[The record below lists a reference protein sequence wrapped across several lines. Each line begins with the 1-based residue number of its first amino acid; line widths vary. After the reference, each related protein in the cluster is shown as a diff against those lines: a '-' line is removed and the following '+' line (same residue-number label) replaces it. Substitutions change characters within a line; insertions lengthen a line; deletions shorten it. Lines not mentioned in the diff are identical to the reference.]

1 MAGYIGSKG
10 SGIIS
15 GIDASIADLNLTDKA
30 SANGTTEANK
40 VLTADG
46 NKDVTAIRN
55 LTATGTVTRALTRG
69 SIDVGNSS
77 GVSTPLA
84 IGGANTL
91 LQSDGTDAS
100 WATVSGSDS
109 RQEFVADGTVG
120 ARAGVFLTVAG
131 KVSAS
136 PAYLLS
142 DYDQI
147 SDLGTVRNLQA
158 SAAYSGASGCTAFS
172 TQDNKI
178 VSVMKNIVYSTA
190 INMQYM
196 VSTLAAD
203 GTLSHGSLLDFNTSS
218 FPYITAINMKYN
230 AAINRFICWG
240 GNGYGPG
247 VSGVANTQ
255 QFIAIGTL
263 NASNNTVAWT
273 FSNVTSVGYYSGSYS
288 SIPYSTRSCSFN
300 YCPFDVATDGSHMAT
315 IAQGYFDN
323 NGSAL
328 QTSMRAFSINA
339 SNNTASGGSWVTMK
353 HANSNVIAN
362 YNGPYNVTWHNGTS
376 QYILQV
382 YGGNVYGINT
392 STYAAYN
399 NTTVFWLATVS
410 GNTISQVTTS
420 SMLKTDGSGLSS
432 GYSAPQNKDIVWVAT
447 DNANVL
453 WGISGTMDYTN
464 GIVLHRVT
472 IGSGSLS
479 SYSRSDVIN
488 LKDSQFGNIS
498 IVGDGIASCNTVNP
512 LPVNGG
518 TSSPKWLLNFLNT
531 NISATGLLSTAKWSA
546 EITYDSSTLG
556 SVTYSEGNGVP
567 SQPFDAPGVT
577 QYYPSGGNCWA
588 YDSNRNQ
595 AVGIGTTTTSDGT
608 STQKYITAVAVKTG
622 DKGSLN
628 NVIGLNDSSSSVS
641 DGNTVT
647 TAMMGSVV
655 SGFSGLG
662 IGSELLSSNGSTVGR
677 AISATKV
684 FVTAD
689 GSGGG

>member
-109 RQEFVADGTVG
+109 RQDFVADGTVG

-136 PAYLLS
+136 PSYLLS

-147 SDLGTVRNLQA
+147 SDLGTVRNIQA
-158 SAAYSGASGCTAFS
+158 SASYSGASGCTAFS

-420 SMLKTDGSGLSS
+420 SMLKTSSEGAS
-432 GYSAPQNKDIVWVAT
+432 GYSSPYNKDIVWVAT

-453 WGISGTMDYTN
+453 WGISGTMDYLN

-479 SYSRSDVIN
+479 SYSRSDIIN
-488 LKDSQFGNIS
+488 LKDSQFGNINT
-498 IVGDGIASCNTVNP
+498 VGDGITSCNTVNP
-512 LPVNGG
+512 LPVGGG
-518 TSSPKWLLNFLNT
+518 TSSPKWLLNFLND
-531 NISATGLLSTAKWSA
+531 NISATGKLSTAKWSA
-546 EITYDSSTLG
+546 EIEYDSSTLG
-556 SVTYSEGNGVP
+556 SVTYSEGSGTPN
-567 SQPFDAPGVT
+567 QPFTASGVT

-608 STQKYITAVAVKTG
+608 ATQKYITAVAVKTG

-641 DGNTVT
+641 DGNAVT

-662 IGSELLSSNGSTVGR
+662 TGSELLSSGSTVGR

-689 GSGGG
+689 GNGGG

>member
-1 MAGYIGSKG
+1 MAGYIGSKF

-15 GIDASIADLNLTDKA
+15 GIDASIEELNLNDKA
-30 SANGTTEANK
+30 SSNGTTEANK

-100 WATVSGSDS
+100 WVTVSGSDS
-109 RQEFVADGTVG
+109 RQDFVADGTIG
-120 ARAGVFLTVAG
+120 ARAGVFLTVDA

-147 SDLGTVRNLQA
+147 SDLGTVRNSQA
-158 SAAYSGASGCTAFS
+158 SASYSGASGCTAFS

-263 NASNNTVAWT
+263 NAGNNTVAWT
-273 FSNVTSVGYYSGSYS
+273 FTNVTSVHTYSSSYT
-288 SIPYSTRSCSFN
+288 SIPYSSRSCNFN

-315 IAQGYFDN
+315 IAQGYFSS
-323 NGSAL
+323 GSL
-328 QTSMRAFSINA
+328 VTSMRAFSINA

-353 HANSNVIAN
+353 HANSDVIAN

-420 SMLKTDGSGLSS
+420 SIFAPAAADAK
-432 GYSAPQNKDIVWVAT
+432 GYSSPYNKDIVWVAT

-453 WGISGTMDYTN
+453 WGISGYMDYID

-498 IVGDGIASCNTVNP
+498 TVGDGIASCNTVNP
-512 LPVNGG
+512 LPVGGG
-518 TSSPKWLLNFLNT
+518 TSSPKWLLNFLNA
-531 NISATGLLSTAKWSA
+531 NITATGLLSTAKWSA
-546 EITYDSSTLG
+546 EIEYDSSTLG
-556 SVTYSEGNGVP
+556 SVIYSEGSGTPN
-567 SQPFDAPGVT
+567 QPFTAPGVD
-577 QYYPSGGNCWA
+577 QYYPSGGNCWT

-595 AVGIGTTTTSDGT
+595 AVAIGTTSLADGT
-608 STQKYITAVAVKTG
+608 ATQKYITAVAVKTG

-628 NVIGLNDSSSSVS
+628 NTIGVNDSSSSVS
-641 DGNTVT
+641 DGNAVT

-655 SGFSGLG
+655 SGFSGLSV
-662 IGSELLSSNGSTVGR
+662 GSKLLTSSGSTVGR

-689 GSGGG
+689 GGGGG